1 MGFFKSVE
9 FLEVFNFLPFFIGIS
24 RVEDF
29 LINFEEGGL
38 LNITV
43 VVGFIVLLK
52 KEGFEVDDQ
61 FHCVSFSSSNACV
74 LDNPIFIQESE
85 FFLEKFLDLRP
96 GRVVLEFFDQIFNIL
111 FRLVGFSQ
119 GKDGSGI

>member
-1 MGFFKSVE
+1 MSFFEGIE

-24 RVEDF
+24 LVEDF
-29 LINFEEGGL
+29 LVNFEEGGL

-43 VVGFIVLLK
+43 VIGFVVLLK
-52 KEGFEVDDQ
+52 EEGFEVDDQ
-61 FHCVSFSSSNACV
+61 FHGVSFSSSDTCV
-74 LDNPIFIQESE
+74 LDNPVFIQKSK
-85 FFLEKFLDLRP
+85 FFLKKFLDLRP

-119 GKDGSGI
+119 GKDGSSI

>member
-1 MGFFKSVE
+1 MSFFEGIE

-24 RVEDF
+24 LVEDF
-29 LINFEEGGL
+29 LVNFEEGGL

-43 VVGFIVLLK
+43 VIGFVVLLK
-52 KEGFEVDDQ
+52 EEWFEVDDQ
-61 FHCVSFSSSNACV
+61 FHCVSFSSSDTCV
-74 LDNPIFIQESE
+74 LDNPVFIQKSK
-85 FFLEKFLDLRP
+85 FFLKKFLDLRP

-119 GKDGSGI
+119 GKDGSSI